1 MGDVAGK
8 HVVYDL
14 LNIALEVSEIC
25 IRSPSPATLAAF
37 ACRAASLLRTVGM
50 VCVTEAGAIDSYA
63 LATASPLRAS
73 GT

>member
-1 MGDVAGK
+1 MEDVTGE

-14 LNIALEVSEIC
+14 ANIAFEVRK
-25 IRSPSPATLAAF
+25 IRTGSPSPATLPAL
-37 ACRAASLLRTVGM
+37 ACRPASLLRTVGM
-50 VCVTEAGAIDSYA
+50 VRVTKAGAIDSYA